1 MIHNFYMKILLF
13 TLLTSLV
20 LVLGC
25 SDKEAT
31 DNKSNYNEESAI
43 YDVRTNLSEKL
54 FEGCVLKNAKARK
67 EKFVEMCSCIR
78 DYYFDALTLEELEV
92 LVDGRW
98 LEEYNYFLTTHT
110 EAEFLCEAT
119 LVPNEWIVRILK
131 ELNEA
136 KLDGKPTQIY
146 EDQLKTFEENGF
158 DIDAHLKKYK
168 DIFTA
173 ID

>member
-1 MIHNFYMKILLF
+1 MKYLF
-13 TLLTSLV
+13 ITLLTSLV

-43 YDVRTNLSEKL
+43 YDVRTKLSDKY

-67 EKFVEMCSCIR
+67 EKFVEMCSCFR
-78 DYYFDALTLEELEV
+78 DYYFDALKLEELEK
-92 LVDGRW
+92 LLDGSFTH
-98 LEEYNYFLTTHT
+98 EELPRFRGRHNNT
-110 EAEFLCEAT
+110 LCEAT
-119 LVPNEWIVRILK
+119 LFPNEFVVNILK
-131 ELNEA
+131 ALNKA
-136 KLDGKPTQIY
+136 KLEGRPTQGR
-146 EDQLKTFEENGF
+146 EDQLKTLEENGY